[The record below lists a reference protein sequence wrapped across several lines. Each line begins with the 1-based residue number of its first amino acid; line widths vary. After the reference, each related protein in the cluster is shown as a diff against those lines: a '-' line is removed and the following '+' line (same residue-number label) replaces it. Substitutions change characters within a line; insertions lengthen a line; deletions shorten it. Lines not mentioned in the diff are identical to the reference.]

1 MELLKKCTKCKV
13 EKLAD
18 LKYFRK
24 NKIVKS
30 GLDSWCRDCA
40 NEYRNNRR
48 KLHPP
53 KEWGIPETELER
65 FVEAKSSKECIICG
79 LPAEVVDHDHTS
91 KRIRGG
97 LCHRCNMG
105 LGLFRDDP
113 ELLEFAAMYLKGEC
127 ACGECQTKWG
137 GTLLSQ

>member
-1 MELLKKCTKCKV
+1 MLKTCTKCKI

-24 NKIVKS
+24 NKLLKS

-40 NEYRNNRR
+40 NEYRNNLR

-53 KEWGIPETELER
+53 KEWGIPESELER
-65 FVEAKSSKECIICG
+65 FVEAKASEECIICG
-79 LPAEVVDHDHTS
+79 LPAEVVDHDHVT
-91 KRIRGG
+91 KRIRGS

-105 LGLFRDDP
+105 LGHFRDNP
-113 ELLEFAAMYLKGEC
+113 ELLEIAAMYLRGEC
-127 ACGECQTKWG
+127 ACGECEIKWG
-137 GTLLSQ
+137 GTLSN

>member
-1 MELLKKCTKCKV
+1 MLKTCTKCKI

-24 NKIVKS
+24 NKLLKS

-40 NEYRNNRR
+40 NEYRNNLR

-53 KEWGIPETELER
+53 KEWGIPESEVER
-65 FVEAKSSKECIICG
+65 FVEAKASEQCIICG
-79 LPAEVVDHDHTS
+79 LPAEVVDHDHIT
-91 KRIRGG
+91 KRIRGS

-105 LGLFRDDP
+105 LGHFRDNP
-113 ELLEFAAMYLKGEC
+113 ELLELAAMYLRGEC
-127 ACGECQTKWG
+127 ACGECETKWG
-137 GTLLSQ
+137 GILSN

>member
-1 MELLKKCTKCKV
+1 MLKICTKCKI

-24 NKIVKS
+24 NKLLKS

-40 NEYRNNRR
+40 NEYRNNLR

-53 KEWGIPETELER
+53 KEWGIPESEVER
-65 FVEAKSSKECIICG
+65 FVEAKASEECIICG
-79 LPAEVVDHDHTS
+79 LPAEVIDHDHIT
-91 KRIRGG
+91 KRIRGS

-105 LGLFRDDP
+105 LGHFRDNP
-113 ELLEFAAMYLKGEC
+113 ELLELAAMYLRGEC
-127 ACGECQTKWG
+127 ACGECETKWG
-137 GTLLSQ
+137 GILSN

>member
-1 MELLKKCTKCKV
+1 MLKKCTKCKI

-24 NKIVKS
+24 NKLVKS

-40 NEYRNNRR
+40 NEYRNNLR

-53 KEWGIPETELER
+53 KEWGIPESEVER
-65 FVEAKSSKECIICG
+65 FVEAKASEECVICG
-79 LPAEVVDHDHTS
+79 LAAQVVDHDHIT
-91 KRIRGG
+91 KRIRGS

-105 LGLFRDDP
+105 LGHFRDNP
-113 ELLEFAAMYLKGEC
+113 ELLELAAMYLRGEC
-127 ACGECQTKWG
+127 ACGECETKWG
-137 GTLLSQ
+137 GILSN

>member
-1 MELLKKCTKCKV
+1 MLKTCTKCKI

-24 NKIVKS
+24 NKLLKS

-40 NEYRNNRR
+40 NEYRNNLR

-53 KEWGIPETELER
+53 KEWGIPESELER
-65 FVEAKSSKECIICG
+65 FVEAKASEECIICE
-79 LPAEVVDHDHTS
+79 LPAEVVDHDHVT
-91 KRIRGG
+91 KRIRGS

-105 LGLFRDDP
+105 LGHFRDNP
-113 ELLEFAAMYLKGEC
+113 ELLELAAMYLRGEC
-127 ACGECQTKWG
+127 ACGECEIKWG
-137 GTLLSQ
+137 GTLSN